1 MRRDLGFYVE
11 AKIADVYQAYLNA
24 ATHAP
29 FDRDCKEEP
38 FHTISFGMNFSMRYN
53 MNGGSCNLHFM
64 PCGSGTAVNI
74 RFVVAQLVGARY
86 EAYAQELNK
95 AMQKFLPVIP
105 MPAKFNMDDF
115 TKPENQVT
123 PGTYRQSIPAA
134 PVAAPAM
141 ANPAPMPAA
150 QTQFVS
156 RFCTNCG
163 TPLSEGSR
171 FCTQCG
177 AAVKGVKPV

>member
-24 ATHAP
+24 ATHKP
-29 FDRDCKEEP
+29 FERDCKEEP

-74 RFVVAQLVGARY
+74 RFVVAQLAGARY

-95 AMQKFLPVIP
+95 AMMVYLPV
-105 MPAKFNMDDF
+105 MPQPAQFNMDDF
-115 TKPENQVT
+115 LKPENQIT

-134 PVAAPAM
+134 PAPSAQ
-141 ANPAPMPAA
+141 PAQQQMTP
-150 QTQFVS
+150 
-156 RFCTNCG
+156 RFCANCG
-163 TPLSEGSR
+163 NALQPGSR
-171 FCTQCG
+171 FCTRCG
-177 AAVKGVKPV
+177 KAVAEVRATAR